1 MKSTEIVITNQGS
14 GMEEALN
21 AVEAFAASTHLN
33 GKSAIRFRLLAEE
46 TISLMTSI
54 TGEVEAD
61 FWLENDENTGVYS
74 IHLETLTKMTAEK
87 RKALLSVS
95 STGENVSTRGF
106 MGKIQGIFERFMES
120 YANEGIPE
128 YYTSGLILAQ
138 SGSPTA
144 SEEADP
150 NANAIIWSMN
160 QYKSSLLH
168 KKDKSSSALE
178 EWDALEKSILANAA
192 DEVKVGIRSG
202 RVELTISKK
211 FS

>member
-1 MKSTEIVITNQGS
+1 MKSTEIVITNQGN

-21 AVEAFAASTHLN
+21 AVEAFAASTHL
-33 GKSAIRFRLLAEE
+33 GGRDAIRFRLLAEE
-46 TISLMTSI
+46 TISLMTAT

-95 STGENVSTRGF
+95 STGENVATRGF
-106 MGKIQGIFERFMES
+106 LGKIQGIFERFMES
-120 YANEGIPE
+120 YADDGIPE

-138 SGSPTA
+138 NHSPTEA
-144 SEEADP
+144 EEADP
-150 NANAIIWSMN
+150 NASAITWSMK

-168 KKDKSSSALE
+168 KKEKSSSALE

-192 DEVKVGIRSG
+192 DEVNIGIRSG
-202 RVELTISKK
+202 RVEIIISKK
-211 FS
+211 F